1 MAKTLEELA
10 KEIFDECEKD
20 GEPITKEESLE
31 MAQMEMK
38 AKVEGKHYEQNQKK
52 RKKRTVERKIDEL
65 KGQILSALRPTIE
78 EFGEVTFQ
86 KTETEIDFLVDDIP
100 YTLKLTKHKKDWKR
114 K

>member
-38 AKVEGKHYEQNQKK
+38 AKVEGKHYEQKTN

-86 KTETEIDFLVDDIP
+86 KTETEIDFLIDDIP
-100 YTLKLTKHKKDWKR
+100 YTLKLTKHKKGWER